1 MATKVKSA
9 KSGAQ
14 GRSVAAPVLGTT
26 RLPPIIREELVHP
39 DPAPLHG
46 VPQDAGAEVTL
57 AKVENLLGKG
67 HFGAALREA
76 AALKPGDAT
85 LAGRY
90 EFIRQEKVSRA
101 HIGIAARYFLRGDQA
116 NARLFYERALTPDT
130 TDPAVKQVA
139 DLAAKAF
146 DNLAGQRATLINGLK
161 DDIGRGNFAQW
172 CGRKKTLT
180 NLTIVDTGLIRERIY
195 PDYRLEDVFGERP
208 PISPR
213 PGYLDPLPPETEFV
227 AFPSAVPGAIF
238 PAATDAAVDIDLP
251 PADVTGKAPGDRVR
265 ASLAM
270 PVVANVLA
278 AKAGLFALQQ
288 GLSVTG
294 QANGVVPLFRY
305 EHLRDKT
312 KELIAHIQT
321 IESRM
326 LPIQFE
332 LDDFAE
338 AIDAIRRPLAAQEAE
353 LEAVK
358 QRIAELI
365 QDLAALG
372 QVEQALN
379 QVVIALDQAEAD
391 CDCDWFC
398 WLCTIVGGLFVAAVV
413 VAALLALGFAI
424 IASGGTAAL
433 IIGALIAGAS
443 GGAAGAAGMYYALIT
458 HDAFTCENVGT
469 IGRSMKA
476 SLAGVR
482 GAIADNEAE
491 LQHAL
496 ATRDI
501 LIASI
506 NALSDQLEQAYQS
519 NAARVLDAKTLD
531 AIQAQY
537 NTLRQSLLT
546 RAQTTAKLAENAFN
560 FERDADA
567 SLIRDAYY
575 DPALKG
581 YTAAETLLHDLGGL
595 DHIDLTGRTCKA
607 MQLSQMVSLRKHSPL
622 SFLALATTRTG
633 RFTTA
638 LADFD
643 RWYPGTYLQ
652 RIKEV
657 RVEVLVD
664 GVALPARGYIS
675 NDGVS
680 LVRFV
685 DPDNKRPVDNIR
697 VFDEPDADLARLC
710 YKRLQ
715 RRRHVDSMAFPAFES
730 QLYDDRMR
738 MLQHRERNFF
748 ENVGLESTWLIELLP
763 DQPFDFSRVS
773 DIRVWFQYEALFDEN
788 LKRVLEPKRYA
799 RRRVMAAVP
808 IGQTLRDAGSSAVD
822 FSTAL
827 TFKTNPALFDG
838 PTIDKTIVNAGI
850 GVRLKNGRQLG
861 GAATLDIAFEGATAV
876 AVTTDDTGV
885 VATAPDHPTGTGLT
899 ELAAMVHGKSV
910 AGTWAVRL
918 AALPSGLGAD
928 DVDEVFLLLHC
939 EYAA

>member
-1 MATKVKSA
+1 M
-9 KSGAQ
+9 
-14 GRSVAAPVLGTT
+14 
-26 RLPPIIREELVHP
+26 
-39 DPAPLHG
+39 
-46 VPQDAGAEVTL
+46 
-57 AKVENLLGKG
+57 
-67 HFGAALREA
+67 
-76 AALKPGDAT
+76 
-85 LAGRY
+85 
-90 EFIRQEKVSRA
+90 
-101 HIGIAARYFLRGDQA
+101 
-116 NARLFYERALTPDT
+116 
-130 TDPAVKQVA
+130 
-139 DLAAKAF
+139 
-146 DNLAGQRATLINGLK
+146 
-161 DDIGRGNFAQW
+161 
-172 CGRKKTLT
+172 
-180 NLTIVDTGLIRERIY
+180 
-195 PDYRLEDVFGERP
+195 
-208 PISPR
+208 
-213 PGYLDPLPPETEFV
+213 
-227 AFPSAVPGAIF
+227 
-238 PAATDAAVDIDLP
+238 
-251 PADVTGKAPGDRVR
+251 
-265 ASLAM
+265 
-270 PVVANVLA
+270 
-278 AKAGLFALQQ
+278 
-288 GLSVTG
+288 
-294 QANGVVPLFRY
+294 
-305 EHLRDKT
+305 
-312 KELIAHIQT
+312 
-321 IESRM
+321 
-326 LPIQFE
+326 
-332 LDDFAE
+332 
-338 AIDAIRRPLAAQEAE
+338 
-353 LEAVK
+353 
-358 QRIAELI
+358 
-365 QDLAALG
+365 
-372 QVEQALN
+372 
-379 QVVIALDQAEAD
+379 
-391 CDCDWFC
+391 
-398 WLCTIVGGLFVAAVV
+398 
-413 VAALLALGFAI
+413 
-424 IASGGTAAL
+424 
-433 IIGALIAGAS
+433 
-443 GGAAGAAGMYYALIT
+443 AGMYYALIT

-476 SLAGVR
+476 SLAGVQ

-537 NTLRQSLLT
+537 NGLRQSLLT

-581 YTAAETLLHDLGGL
+581 YTAAETMLHDLGGF
-595 DHIDLTGRTCKA
+595 DHIDLTGRTRKA

-633 RFTTA
+633 RFTTT

-657 RVEVLVD
+657 RVEILVD
-664 GVALPARGYIS
+664 GNPVPARGYIS

-738 MLQHRERNFF
+738 TLQHRERNFF

-763 DQPFDFSRVS
+763 DQPFDLSRVS
-773 DIRVWFQYEALFDEN
+773 DIRVWFQYEAMFDEN
-788 LKRVLEPKRYA
+788 LKRILEPKRYA
-799 RRRVMAAVP
+799 GRRVMAAVP

-822 FSTAL
+822 FSTTL
-827 TFKTNPALFDG
+827 TFKTTPALFDN
-838 PTIDKTIVNAGI
+838 PVIDKTIVNAGF
-850 GVRLKNGRQLG
+850 GVRLKTGRQLG
-861 GAATLDIAFEGATAV
+861 GAATLEVAFEGATAV

-885 VATAPDHPTGTGLT
+885 VATASDHPAGTGLT

-910 AGTWAVRL
+910 AGNWTVRL
-918 AALPSGLGAD
+918 VSLPSGLGAD

>member
-1 MATKVKSA
+1 
-9 KSGAQ
+9 
-14 GRSVAAPVLGTT
+14 VLGTVQ
-26 RLPPIIREELVHP
+26 LPPGMRDALVHP

-57 AKVENLLGKG
+57 ARVENLLGKG

-76 AALKPGDAT
+76 ASLKLGDAA

-90 EFIRQEKVSRA
+90 EFLRQEKLSRA
-101 HIGIAARYFLRGDQA
+101 HIGIATRYFLRGDQKS
-116 NARLFYERALTPDT
+116 ARSFYERALTPDT
-130 TDPAVKQVA
+130 TDPAVRQA
-139 DLAAKAF
+139 AELAGKAF
-146 DNLAGQRATLINGLK
+146 DNLANQRATLIQGLK
-161 DDIGRGNFAQW
+161 DGIQKNDFAQW
-172 CGRKKTLT
+172 CGRKRTLT
-180 NLTIVDTGLIRERIY
+180 NLTIVDTGLIRDRIY
-195 PDYRLEDVFGERP
+195 PDFRLEDVFGEQP
-208 PISPR
+208 PIVPR
-213 PGYLDPLPPETEFV
+213 PGYLDPLPPESEFV
-227 AFPSAVPGAIF
+227 AFPSAMPGGIF
-238 PAATDAAVDIDLP
+238 RAATDAAVDIDAP
-251 PADVTGKAPGDRVR
+251 PDVTGKPPGNRLR
-265 ASLAM
+265 ASLVM
-270 PVVANVLA
+270 PVVANVLT
-278 AKAGLFALQQ
+278 AKLGLFALDQ
-288 GLSVTG
+288 GLSVAG
-294 QANGVVPLFRY
+294 QADGVVPLFRY
-305 EHLRDKT
+305 EHLRDKA
-312 KELIAHIQT
+312 KELVAQVQA
-321 IESRM
+321 IETRM

-338 AIDAIRRPLAAQEAE
+338 AIEAIRRPLAAQEAE

-358 QRIAELI
+358 QRIAELT
-365 QDLAALG
+365 QDLAALA

-398 WLCTIVGGLFVAAVV
+398 WLCTIVGGLFVALAVV
-413 VAALLALGFAI
+413 TALLAIAFAL
-424 IASGGTAAL
+424 IASGGTVAIVIACL
-433 IIGALIAGAS
+433 LAGAS
-443 GGAAGAAGMYYALIT
+443 GGVAGFAGGWYAAIT

-469 IGRSMKA
+469 IGRSMKQ
-476 SLAGVR
+476 SLAGVQ

-537 NTLRQSLLT
+537 NSLRQSLLT
-546 RAQTTAKLAENAFN
+546 RAQTTAKLAQSAFN
-560 FERDADA
+560 FERDAAA

-595 DHIDLTGRTCKA
+595 DHIDLTGRTKKA
-607 MQLSQMVSLRKHSPL
+607 MQLSQMVSLRKHNPL
-622 SFLALATTRTG
+622 SWLALIATRSG
-633 RFTTA
+633 RFTTS

-657 RVEVLVD
+657 RVEILVD
-664 GVALPARGYIS
+664 GNPVPARGYIS

-680 LVRFV
+680 LVRFA

-697 VFDEPDADLARLC
+697 VFDEPDPDLARLC

-715 RRRHVDSMAFPAFES
+715 RRRHVDTMAFPEFQS
-730 QLYDDRMR
+730 QLYDARMR
-738 MLQHRERNFF
+738 KLQGSERNFF
-748 ENVGLESTWLIELLP
+748 EDVGLESTWLIEILP
-763 DQPFDFSRVS
+763 DQPFDLSRVS
-773 DIRVWFQYEALFDEN
+773 DIRVWFQYEALFDDN
-788 LKRVLEPKRYA
+788 LKRVLAPKRYA
-799 RRRVMAAVP
+799 GRRVMTAVP
-808 IGQTLRDAGSSAVD
+808 IGQTLRDAGGTVD
-822 FSTAL
+822 FAHTLS
-827 TFKTNPALFDG
+827 FKTTPTLFDNPAL
-838 PTIDKTIVNAGI
+838 DKTIVNAGL

-861 GAATLDIAFEGATAV
+861 GAATLEVAFEGAQ
-876 AVTTDDTGV
+876 AVTVTTEDTGV
-885 VATAPDHPTGTGLT
+885 VATASDHPAGTGLT

-910 AGTWAVRL
+910 AGSWTVRL
-918 AALPSGLGAD
+918 TALPGGVATD
-928 DVDEVFLLLHC
+928 DVDEIFLLLHC